1 MFWVISMLNLF
12 VVEAFAAETAAL
24 SSGSLLSNLIPIA
37 LIMIV
42 FYFLLLRP
50 QQKKMRKHQNM
61 IKALEKGS
69 TVVFGGGIIG
79 TIVKSDEEH
88 ILSAEIA
95 PNVKIRIRRESV
107 TELVKDEVA
116 KKLIAS
122 EEKLVEK
129 KARHGKS

>member
-12 VVEAFAAETAAL
+12 VVEAFAAETAVL
-24 SSGSLLSNLIPIA
+24 SSGSLLSNLMPIA

-88 ILSAEIA
+88 ILSVEIA